1 MTSDEA
7 QQAQDIVLRMFLASS
22 HLATVLF
29 YSGAS
34 HSFIHIIKLCRQ
46 T

>member
-7 QQAQDIVLRMFLASS
+7 QQAQDVKLGMFLASS
-22 HLATVLF
+22 HPTTILF
-29 YSGAS
+29 DFEAS
-34 HSFIHIIKLCRQ
+34 HSFIHIIKLCHK